1 MFEWKSALAV
11 VLELLVV
18 CGLATLPSQSDFFLN
33 SSSTPFIYS
42 WWWHGLLSSWLDFL

>member
-18 CGLATLPSQSDFFLN
+18 CGLATLPSQSDFFKTLVVLLL
-33 SSSTPFIYS
+33 FI
-42 WWWHGLLSSWLDFL
+42 HGGGMAF